1 MESGTNKR
9 IIFARE
15 YFAKSCENATN
26 IYMKVYECTN
36 KATAKANASRLL
48 KHPEVI
54 AELAKMQ
61 ELSKKVLTEELNLVK
76 GAIEHIDSKKSNLH
90 NSGIVSNALNG
101 EIDKQ
106 IVYIDNQVNHLKANE
121 ERLSFLLDSNN
132 RKKMLADIAHY
143 NNEETE
149 VTTESG
155 NVVKKRRNNKLVI
168 NAIDILNKMEG
179 QYSDGNVNIN
189 LTFESFKQQI
199 IDVTNSD
206 EVI

>member
-1 MESGTNKR
+1 MTSEINKR
-9 IIFARE
+9 ILFARE
-15 YFAKSCENATN
+15 YFANACENAMGA
-26 IYMKVYECTN
+26 YMKVYECTS
-36 KATAKANASRLL
+36 KLTAKANASRLL

-54 AELAKMQ
+54 SELAKMQ
-61 ELSKKVLTEELNLVK
+61 ELSKNVLTGELNLVK
-76 GAIEHIDSKKSNLH
+76 GAIEHIDSKKSDLQ
-90 NSGIVSNALNG
+90 NSSISSDALNG

-106 IVYIDNQVNHLKANE
+106 IAYIDNQVNHLKANE

-143 NNEETE
+143 NNEEIEAITE
-149 VTTESG
+149 NGTVF
-155 NVVKKRRNNKLVI
+155 KRRNQKIAL
-168 NAIDILNKMEG
+168 NAIDILNKMDG

-199 IDVTNSD
+199 IDVTSAD